1 MSDIR
6 VVGVGSALLDILVRL
21 ERMPTCK
28 DPVDLLDLEIDG
40 GGPVATALVA
50 VERLGVHA
58 GMVGTYG
65 TNRVGQEGH
74 SHGCTG

>member
-21 ERMPTCK
+21 ERMPTWE

-40 GGPVATALVA
+40 
-50 VERLGVHA
+50 E
-58 GMVGTYG
+58 
-65 TNRVGQEGH
+65 
-74 SHGCTG
+74 